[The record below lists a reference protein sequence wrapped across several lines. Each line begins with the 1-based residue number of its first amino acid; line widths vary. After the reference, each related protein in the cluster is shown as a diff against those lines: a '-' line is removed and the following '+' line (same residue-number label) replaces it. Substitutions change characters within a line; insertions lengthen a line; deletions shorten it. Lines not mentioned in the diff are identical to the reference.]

1 MIDLTGSCRRH
12 RAALTDFVDR
22 GELGDHAEAAFAHL
36 DRCDR
41 CVAELE
47 ATALTITA
55 LRRLGD
61 AMARQEPGADAWP
74 RLRTRLESRRADRLA
89 GRSVRAA
96 HLMGVALMGCLVASV
111 AIAGPNA
118 IIAPSSAPA
127 AIPEA
132 ARFVSPA
139 EDPSRRHPAL
149 VADAPQAIQFDV
161 ARWTGPDG
169 LGITLPSAAGAGARQ
184 GGPI

>member
-1 MIDLTGSCRRH
+1 VIDLTGSCRRH
-12 RAALTDFVDR
+12 RAALLDFVDR
-22 GELGDHAEAAFAHL
+22 GELGDHAEAALAHL

-55 LRRLGD
+55 LRRLGE
-61 AMARQEPGADAWP
+61 AIARQEPRPDAWP
-74 RLRTRLESRRADRLA
+74 RLRGRIESGRAGGFR
-89 GRSVRAA
+89 GRSMRAA
-96 HLMGVALMGCLVASV
+96 HLIGVGLVGCLVASV

-118 IIAPSSAPA
+118 IIEPPSTPA
-127 AIPEA
+127 SISEA
-132 ARFVSPA
+132 ARFYAPA
-139 EDPSRRHPAL
+139 EDPSRRHPPPAGVTYQITEIDL
-149 VADAPQAIQFDV
+149 

-169 LGITLPSAAGAGARQ
+169 IGITFPSATGAGARQ

>member
-1 MIDLTGSCRRH
+1 VIDLTGSCRRH

-41 CVAELE
+41 CVEELE
-47 ATALTITA
+47 ATALMITA

-61 AMARQEPGADAWP
+61 AMAHQEPGADAWP
-74 RLRTRLESRRADRLA
+74 RLRTRLESRRTERFA

-96 HLMGVALMGCLVASV
+96 HLMGAALMGCLVASI
-111 AIAGPNA
+111 AIAGPDA

-127 AIPEA
+127 TIPEA
-132 ARFVSPA
+132 ARFASPA
-139 EDPSRRHPAL
+139 ENPSRRHPPPI
-149 VADAPQAIQFDV
+149 ADAPQEIQLD
-161 ARWTGPDG
+161 ARWIGPDG
-169 LGITLPSAAGAGARQ
+169 LAITLSSAPGAGARP